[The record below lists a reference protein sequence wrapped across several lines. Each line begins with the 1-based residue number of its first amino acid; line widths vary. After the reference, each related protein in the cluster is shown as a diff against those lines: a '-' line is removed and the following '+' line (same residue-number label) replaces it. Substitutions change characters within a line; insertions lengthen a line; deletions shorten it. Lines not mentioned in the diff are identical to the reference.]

1 MISFG
6 QANGNDI
13 FANCKPE
20 GAAEQITLS
29 DAPAGMTEFRFY
41 WPDGVATSQTSGF
54 QFVVGYPDGIKR
66 HRIYNQQGELVT
78 SITWGVGVPI
88 TIVSS
93 DEPVEG
99 DSTRYKA
106 YIKNV

>member
-1 MISFG
+1 MLNFG
-6 QANGNDI
+6 QANGNNI
-13 FANCKPE
+13 FANCEPE
-20 GAAEQITLS
+20 GADAQIIISKLS
-29 DAPAGMTEFRFY
+29 DGMTEFRFY
-41 WPDGVATSQTSGF
+41 WPDGVAESQTSGY
-54 QFVVGYPDGIKR
+54 QFAVHLSSGDKK
-66 HRIYNQQGELVT
+66 HFIYNQQGELVT